1 MKKCAL
7 FLAALSL
14 CAMFAGC
21 DAEDPE
27 NLFEVPETTAPQDT
41 VQLSTATEPA
51 ASVDSDYYQY
61 GNMQRNAPDGN
72 FILYDGKIW
81 FTWIEDGI
89 NLLYTYDVATG
100 EVGLLCKDATCTH
113 DPVDASALNCL
124 ANKVYGNLEQYRGEL
139 YAKSTDMQ
147 LIKWNGARFEKL
159 LDGNVTCFWHG
170 NGTLFVETQDMSLL
184 AYEDESDPPRALLD
198 EYAERW
204 NTTFG
209 RYVYSGGFGKGFC
222 RVDLTAE
229 NPQLEVLVP
238 GVMGITDGQYFYYS
252 DEADG
257 DRLYR
262 CDMNGQNTE
271 LLVDQPVFMASFNF
285 DDEYLYFRMYNPD
298 DMFGEGSHTLYR
310 MDKADPGRMEQ
321 MGEFPESIHSVYTV
335 PGYDLLFVE
344 TVVFGTEGEN
354 GTYYC
359 YVMDLNSGSIT
370 PLDTSI
376 SEE

>member
-100 EVGLLCKDATCTH
+100 EVGLLCKDATSTH

-139 YAKSTDMQ
+139 
-147 LIKWNGARFEKL
+147 
-159 LDGNVTCFWHG
+159 C
-170 NGTLFVETQDMSLL
+170 MSVLL
-184 AYEDESDPPRALLD
+184 A
-198 EYAERW
+198 
-204 NTTFG
+204 
-209 RYVYSGGFGKGFC
+209 
-222 RVDLTAE
+222 
-229 NPQLEVLVP
+229 
-238 GVMGITDGQYFYYS
+238 
-252 DEADG
+252 
-257 DRLYR
+257 
-262 CDMNGQNTE
+262 
-271 LLVDQPVFMASFNF
+271 
-285 DDEYLYFRMYNPD
+285 
-298 DMFGEGSHTLYR
+298 
-310 MDKADPGRMEQ
+310 
-321 MGEFPESIHSVYTV
+321 
-335 PGYDLLFVE
+335 
-344 TVVFGTEGEN
+344 
-354 GTYYC
+354 
-359 YVMDLNSGSIT
+359 
-370 PLDTSI
+370 
-376 SEE
+376 